1 MIQTSEKVYLRK
13 YLFVLKAKETLLVP
27 AYKGSMFRGA
37 FGWAFRNVICITK
50 LPVCDH
56 CTIKKQCLYFN
67 YFESEL
73 PSSDLPYLRGIKKT
87 PHPFVIHP
95 PLSNSEILREGYEF
109 EVGLTLIGM
118 ASTHIPYFIY
128 TFNKM
133 CEDGFGVN
141 RGKAIL
147 LAVKDITP
155 GSEEKTIYSSE
166 ENRIKDSNPVFYP
179 GTKFREIVSEKS
191 GDIRKCTMTFTTP
204 LRLQMLGK
212 TLNKREEVTSKILI
226 INLMRRCLSASY
238 LFCEDE
244 VPVEPVFNFENIR
257 ISSNSLQ
264 FFDWERYSSRQ
275 KTRMNMGGF
284 LGSITLEGD
293 ISAALPFIYTGSFLN
308 AGKNTLF
315 GLGQYTTS
323 FV

>member
-1 MIQTSEKVYLRK
+1 MFI
-13 YLFVLKAKETLLVP
+13 LKAKETLLVP

-37 FGWAFRNVICITK
+37 FGWAFRKVICVTK

-73 PSSDLPYLRGIKKT
+73 PSSDLPYLRGIQKT

-109 EVGLTLIGM
+109 EVRLTLIGM
-118 ASTHIPYFIY
+118 ASANISCFIY

-141 RGKAIL
+141 RGKAEL

-155 GSEEKTIYSSE
+155 GSEEKIIYSSE
-166 ENRIKDSNPVFYP
+166 EDRIKDSNPVFYP
-179 GTKFREIVSEKS
+179 GSKFSEIMSEKS
-191 GDIRKCTMTFTTP
+191 GDVRSCTLSFSTP

-212 TLNKREEVTSKILI
+212 TLNKREEITPKILI

-244 VPVEPVFNFENIR
+244 VREEPVFDFDRIR

-284 LGSITLEGD
+284 LGNITLEGD
-293 ISAALPFIYTGSFLN
+293 IASALPFLFTGSFLN

-315 GLGQYTTS
+315 GLGQYNIS
-323 FV
+323 FT

>member
-1 MIQTSEKVYLRK
+1 MIQISEKVYLRK
-13 YLFVLKAKETLLVP
+13 YLFILKAKETLLVP

-37 FGWAFRNVICITK
+37 FGWAFRKVICITK
-50 LPVCDH
+50 LPVCDG
-56 CTIKKQCLYFN
+56 CSITKQCLYFN

-95 PLSNSEILREGYEF
+95 PLSNSEIMREGYEF

-118 ASTHIPYFIY
+118 ASANISYFIY

-133 CEDGFGVN
+133 CEDGFGIN
-141 RGKAIL
+141 RGKAVL

-155 GSEEKTIYSSE
+155 GSEEKTIFSSE
-166 ENRIKDSNPVFYP
+166 ENRIKEPNPVFYP
-179 GTKFREIVSEKS
+179 GSKFSEILSTNS
-191 GDIRKCTMTFTTP
+191 GKINRCTLNFITP

-244 VPVEPVFNFENIR
+244 VRKEPVFDFERIR
-257 ISSNSLQ
+257 ITSNSLQ

-293 ISAALPFIYTGSFLN
+293 ISEALPFLYTGSFLN
-308 AGKNTLF
+308 GGKNTLF
-315 GLGQYTTS
+315 GLGQYNIS

>member
-1 MIQTSEKVYLRK
+1 M
-13 YLFVLKAKETLLVP
+13 
-27 AYKGSMFRGA
+27 
-37 FGWAFRNVICITK
+37 
-50 LPVCDH
+50 
-56 CTIKKQCLYFN
+56 
-67 YFESEL
+67 
-73 PSSDLPYLRGIKKT
+73 
-87 PHPFVIHP
+87 
-95 PLSNSEILREGYEF
+95 
-109 EVGLTLIGM
+109 
-118 ASTHIPYFIY
+118 
-128 TFNKM
+128 
-133 CEDGFGVN
+133 
-141 RGKAIL
+141 
-147 LAVKDITP
+147 KDITP

-191 GDIRKCTMTFTTP
+191 GDIRKCTMSFTTP

-212 TLNKREEVTSKILI
+212 TLNKREEVTPKILI